1 MTRETLACLG
11 QMVCSTN
18 LALKAYGA
26 APAKR
31 LGSPRGVAEVM
42 CVCYWTLCVWGPRF
56 SLKTLDSRLSKNEKN
71 TCVGVRAPRRRLG
84 LWACNR
90 ARAAR
95 TAQSLLL

>member
-42 CVCYWTLCVWGPRF
+42 CAIGPWCLGPEIL
-56 SLKTLDSRLSKNEKN
+56 SLIKLSSQQK
-71 TCVGVRAPRRRLG
+71 
-84 LWACNR
+84 
-90 ARAAR
+90 
-95 TAQSLLL
+95 

>member
-42 CVCYWTLCVWGPRF
+42 CVRRWTLVSGARD
-56 SLKTLDSRLSKNEKN
+56 SLSHKTLVFQQK
-71 TCVGVRAPRRRLG
+71 
-84 LWACNR
+84 
-90 ARAAR
+90 
-95 TAQSLLL
+95 

>member
-42 CVCYWTLCVWGPRF
+42 CVCYWTLRVSGAR
-56 SLKTLDSRLSKNEKN
+56 DSLSKLSSQQK
-71 TCVGVRAPRRRLG
+71 
-84 LWACNR
+84 
-90 ARAAR
+90 
-95 TAQSLLL
+95 

>member
-31 LGSPRGVAEVM
+31 LGSPRGVSGRGHV
-42 CVCYWTLCVWGPRF
+42 CVVGPWCLGPEIL
-56 SLKTLDSRLSKNEKN
+56 SLIKLSSFSKNEN
-71 TCVGVRAPRRRLG
+71 RL
-84 LWACNR
+84 L
-90 ARAAR
+90 
-95 TAQSLLL
+95 

>member
-42 CVCYWTLCVWGPRF
+42 CAIGLLVCGAR
-56 SLKTLDSRLSKNEKN
+56 DSLSKLSSQQK
-71 TCVGVRAPRRRLG
+71 
-84 LWACNR
+84 
-90 ARAAR
+90 
-95 TAQSLLL
+95 